1 MKNKIELEYSI
12 NSSPKILYTRLSTPS
27 GLSEWFADDINIQ
40 GDTYTFIWEGNGQQA
55 KLLNKKDNLLIRFK
69 WIEDEDEDE
78 DEDDSFFEFKIRK
91 DELTGDVAL
100 IITDFAEDDE
110 KEDTVDLWDTQI
122 SKLKH
127 TIGL

>member
-1 MKNKIELEYSI
+1 MKKKIELEYAI

-27 GLSEWFADDINIQ
+27 GLSEWFADDINIL
-40 GDTYTFIWEGNGQQA
+40 GDTYTFIWEGNGQEA
-55 KLLNKKDNLLIRFK
+55 KLLSKKDNHSIRFR
-69 WIEDEDEDE
+69 WIEED
-78 DEDDSFFEFKIRK
+78 DDSFFEFKIHK

-100 IITDFAEDDE
+100 IITDFADDDE
-110 KEDTVDLWDTQI
+110 KEDTIDLWDTQI

>member
-1 MKNKIELEYSI
+1 MIMKNKIELEYSI

-40 GDTYTFIWEGNGQQA
+40 GDTYTFFWEGNGQEA
-55 KLLNKKDNLLIRFK
+55 KLINKKDNSSIRFQ
-69 WIEDEDEDE
+69 WEDEDED
-78 DEDDSFFEFKIRK
+78 SYFEFKIRK

-110 KEDTVDLWDTQI
+110 KDDIVDLWDTQV

>member
-1 MKNKIELEYSI
+1 MKNIIELEYSI
-12 NSSPKILYTRLSTPS
+12 NSSPNILYTRISTPS

-40 GDTYTFIWEGNGQQA
+40 GNIYTFIWEGSEQQA
-55 KLLNKKDNLLIRFK
+55 TLITKKDNQFIRFK
-69 WIEDEDEDE
+69 WIEDEEDT
-78 DEDDSFFEFKIRK
+78 FFEFKIRK

-100 IITDFAEDDE
+100 IITDFVEEDE
-110 KEDTVDLWDTQI
+110 KEETIDLWDTQI

>member
-78 DEDDSFFEFKIRK
+78 DDSFFEFKIRK

-100 IITDFAEDDE
+100 IVTDFAEDDE